1 MLSLESVACKD
12 WLTNKVDRCV
22 GGRVAKQQCTGIFQL
37 PLNNCGVMALDYD
50 TYFGIATSVGHAPA
64 TALIDPAAGSI
75 CAITEALTNI
85 VWAPL
90 TNGLSSISLSANWM
104 WPCKNPGKMK
114 DYTGLLKPAVY
125 LPSLWALTY
134 QQVKIVFR

>member
-1 MLSLESVACKD
+1 
-12 WLTNKVDRCV
+12 
-22 GGRVAKQQCTGIFQL
+22 
-37 PLNNCGVMALDYD
+37 MALDYD

-90 TNGLSSISLSANWM
+90 TNGLSSISSVS
-104 WPCKNPGKMK
+104 
-114 DYTGLLKPAVY
+114 YTHLDVY
-125 LPSLWALTY
+125 KRQMY
-134 QQVKIVFR
+134 